1 MARTASKKMDM
12 DDLPTLRD
20 ALIEA
25 TLPHIAFDGWAAQA
39 LRHGAADLE
48 LPPEAVERAFPGGA
62 ADAVAHFIAKADRE
76 MLDALDKMDLPSMK
90 VRDRIATAIRVR
102 LEQAADHKEAV
113 RKALAFTALPQYA
126 GLALKSLYR
135 TVDAIWYA
143 AGDTATDYNFYTK
156 RALLAGVYS
165 ATLLYW
171 LEDKSEGHEA
181 TWAFLDRRIAN
192 VMSIPKLT
200 GKLRGVAGKLPNPF
214 LLFRGPKG
222 GRRGP
227 FRPAA

>member
-1 MARTASKKMDM
+1 MARTASKKMDL

-25 TLPHIAFDGWAAQA
+25 TLPHIAFDGWSLAA
-39 LRHGAADLE
+39 LRRGAEDIG

-62 ADAVAHFIAKADRE
+62 ADAVAHFIAKADRD

-90 VRDRIATAIRVR
+90 VRERIATAIRVR
-102 LEQAADHKEAV
+102 LEQAAGHKEAV
-113 RKALAFTALPQYA
+113 RRALSFLALPQHA

-143 AGDTATDYNFYTK
+143 AGDTATDFNFYTK
-156 RALLAGVYS
+156 RALLAGIYS

>member
-1 MARTASKKMDM
+1 MVKAAKKKMNM
-12 DDLPTLRD
+12 DDLPALRD

-25 TLPHIAFDGWAAQA
+25 TLPHIAFDGWSVQA
-39 LRHGAADLE
+39 LRQGAAVIGLDR
-48 LPPEAVERAFPGGA
+48 ADIERAFPGGGVE
-62 ADAVAHFIAKADRE
+62 AVAHFISHADRE
-76 MLDALDKMDLPSMK
+76 MLEALDKMDLPAMK
-90 VRDRIATAIRVR
+90 VRERIAAAIRVR
-102 LEQAADHKEAV
+102 LEQAAGHKEAV
-113 RKALAFTALPQYA
+113 RKALAFLALPQHA

-165 ATLLYW
+165 STLLYW

-192 VMSIPKLT
+192 VMNIPKLT
-200 GKLRGVAGKLPNPF
+200 GKLRGMAGKLPNPF

-222 GRRGP
+222 ARRGP

>member
-20 ALIEA
+20 TLIEA

-39 LRHGAADLE
+39 LRHGAVDLE

-76 MLDALDKMDLPSMK
+76 MLDALDRLDLPSMK
-90 VRDRIATAIRVR
+90 VRERIATAIRVR
-102 LEQAADHKEAV
+102 LEQAAEHKEAV

-200 GKLRGVAGKLPNPF
+200 GKLRGVAGKLPNPL

>member
-1 MARTASKKMDM
+1 MARTASKKMDI

-20 ALIEA
+20 ALLEA
-25 TLPHIAFDGWAAQA
+25 TLPHIAFDGWSAQA

-62 ADAVAHFIAKADRE
+62 AEAVAHFIAHADRR
-76 MLDALDKMDLPSMK
+76 MLEALEAMDLPSMK
-90 VRDRIATAIRVR
+90 VRERIATAIRVR
-102 LEQAADHKEAV
+102 LEQAAEHKEAV
-113 RKALAFTALPQYA
+113 RKALAFTALPQQA

-192 VMSIPKLT
+192 VMSLPKLG

-222 GRRGP
+222 RRRGT